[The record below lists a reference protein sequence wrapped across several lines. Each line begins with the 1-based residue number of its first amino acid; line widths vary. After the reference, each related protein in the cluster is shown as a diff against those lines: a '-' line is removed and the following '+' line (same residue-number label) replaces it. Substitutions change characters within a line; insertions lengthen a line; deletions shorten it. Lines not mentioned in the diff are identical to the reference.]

1 MRHIADN
8 KTLKSALLRSGMA
21 LYLFLAGCGN
31 KPAEPS
37 NHGNSFART
46 DRYDRAISELSRV
59 LEKNP
64 QNARAYYERG
74 LVYYEMGQY
83 DRARQDIRKAQSLGY
98 DVPAEFLRLL
108 SEASGDIR

>member
-8 KTLKSALLRSGMA
+8 KTLKSTLLRSGVA
-21 LYLFLAGCGN
+21 FYLFLAGCGD
-31 KPAEPS
+31 KPVEPVGQQ
-37 NHGNSFART
+37 NILART
-46 DRYDRAISELSRV
+46 DRYDRAISEISRV

-83 DRARQDIRKAQSLGY
+83 DRARQDVRKAQSLGY
-98 DVPAEFLRLL
+98 DVPVEFLRLL
-108 SEASGDIR
+108 SEASGNPR

>member
-8 KTLKSALLRSGMA
+8 KTLKSTLLRSGVA
-21 LYLFLAGCGN
+21 FYLFFAGCGD
-31 KPAEPS
+31 KPAEPVGQQ
-37 NHGNSFART
+37 NILVQT

-74 LVYYEMGQY
+74 LVYYEKGEY
-83 DRARQDIRKAQSLGY
+83 DKARQDIRKAQSLGY

>member
-1 MRHIADN
+1 MGHIADN
-8 KTLKSALLRSGMA
+8 KTLKSTLLRSGMA
-21 LYLFLAGCGN
+21 FCLFLAGCGD
-31 KPAEPS
+31 KPVEPVGQQ
-37 NHGNSFART
+37 NILVRT

-74 LVYYEMGQY
+74 LVYYEKGQY
-83 DRARQDIRKAQSLGY
+83 DRAWQDVRKAQSLGY

-108 SEASGDIR
+108 SEASAERR

>member
-1 MRHIADN
+1 MRHIADD
-8 KTLKSALLRSGMA
+8 KTLKSTLLRLGVVF
-21 LYLFLAGCGN
+21 YLFLAGCGD
-31 KPAEPS
+31 KPVEPVGQQ
-37 NHGNSFART
+37 NILVQT